1 MFSIQ
6 GLIVLVVVVWYSLI
20 ILKSTNS
27 YYKEAYKKHLE
38 DESRP
43 YEPGKLAKEIE
54 VRKVD
59 QSENKMIHQEN
70 KAELIGEEYCQEDEE
85 MDVCFLNSEESL
97 VLEKM
102 YKSYPWTK
110 MNMLNPKLVKYG
122 TNHGEFMRTVDKLK
136 NPAKHHEKKKMSR
149 GKKSGCKII

>member
-43 YEPGKLAKEIE
+43 YEPGKLTKEIGN
-54 VRKVD
+54 VHKVD

-70 KAELIGEEYCQEDEE
+70 KAELIREEYCQEDEE

-102 YKSYPWTK
+102 YKSYP
-110 MNMLNPKLVKYG
+110 
-122 TNHGEFMRTVDKLK
+122 
-136 NPAKHHEKKKMSR
+136 
-149 GKKSGCKII
+149 